1 MSAIVA
7 AVSAFAL
14 VCCSFAAVAFGLWLL
29 VDIRAR
35 RGQAENRQLRAML
48 AGRYDGGGQ

>member
-1 MSAIVA
+1 MTAIVA

-14 VCCSFAAVAFGLWLL
+14 ICCSFAAVAFGLWLL

-35 RGQAENRQLRAML
+35 RGQGE
-48 AGRYDGGGQ
+48 DGERR